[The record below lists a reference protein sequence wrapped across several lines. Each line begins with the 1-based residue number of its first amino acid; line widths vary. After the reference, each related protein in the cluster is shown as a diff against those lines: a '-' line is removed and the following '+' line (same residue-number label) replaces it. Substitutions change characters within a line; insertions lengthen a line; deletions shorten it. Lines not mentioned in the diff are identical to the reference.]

1 MNQQTIIA
9 DLEARAKA
17 IGVPM
22 CDICREAGVAPSTV
36 SRWKADPPIGMTF
49 KTLARLQAA
58 VAGFEARAQAAA

>member
-1 MNQQTIIA
+1 MNQQSIIA

-22 CDICREAGVAPSTV
+22 GDLCREAGVAPSTV

-49 KTLARLQAA
+49 KTLERLQVAAARLEAKVEAA
-58 VAGFEARAQAAA
+58 